1 MDIAVVPF
9 TPADGAA
16 VRQAHDIVRAAAR
29 ADLPDFPNPTREAFE
44 GSLRHAWPGRG
55 FEWAL
60 AMLDGVPA
68 GYLELGLPQR
78 DNVGNVNAEL
88 HVLPALRRRGVGSAL
103 HAYAVAR
110 TRALGRQRILGVTA
124 VQSPAGDV
132 PGPIFA
138 ARTGADAALDEA
150 RSRLDVA
157 GVDQGEL
164 DRLLKDAWGRA
175 DGYRLVQWTGRAP
188 DDVVAAVAYLE
199 GRLNTDAPTGDVAWE
214 AEAVDAEQV
223 RAIEAAREARLRR
236 THHSGVVHVA
246 GGRLVGWTH
255 LVLTGGQVR
264 HAWQDT
270 TIVDPE
276 HRGHRLGLLVKIENL
291 RYALRHEPGLQ
302 VIDTF
307 NAAENAH
314 MIAINEAMGFRRVDM
329 WMQWQ
334 LTL

>member
-60 AMLDGVPA
+60 
-68 GYLELGLPQR
+68 
-78 DNVGNVNAEL
+78 
-88 HVLPALRRRGVGSAL
+88 
-103 HAYAVAR
+103 
-110 TRALGRQRILGVTA
+110 VTA

-214 AEAVDAEQV
+214 AEAVDAEQI

-276 HRGHRLGLLVKIENL
+276 HRGRRLGLLVKIENL

-314 MIAINEAMGFRRVDM
+314 MISINEAMGFRRVDM